1 MTTGKYAET
10 PSVDPLHCNVL
21 EHFEQIRTLHV
32 AAALGSGSLFLLRG
46 LAMLAGSG
54 LGMAAPVRYLSYAI
68 DSVLLG
74 AAIALATMLRLV
86 PLVDPWITAKVGLV
100 VLYVVLGSMAL
111 KRAPTPGARRACLVA
126 ALLVFATIFAVAR
139 SHGAGAWAGGS

>member
-46 LAMLAGSG
+46 LAMLAGSW

-74 AAIALATMLRLV
+74 AAI
-86 PLVDPWITAKVGLV
+86 
-100 VLYVVLGSMAL
+100 VLYVVLGSLAL